1 MHIPT
6 INDVRAAAERIKG
19 IAVRT
24 PLIRNDALDA
34 ALGAKAFVKAENLQR
49 GGAFKMRGA
58 TNAIAALSSEVRARG
73 VIAFSSGNHAI
84 AVSTAAKLFGVKAT
98 IVMPSDAPRI
108 KLETTRGNG
117 ATVVTYDRVN
127 ESREEIG
134 AKISGETGATLI
146 KPFDDPNVIAGQG
159 TLGLEIAE
167 EISPEVLVVQGSG
180 GGLSTGTALA
190 LPKAQVFVVEPEGHD
205 DIART
210 LKAGSI
216 QRNAPGI
223 RSICDG
229 LLTEQMG
236 EITYAIARERFS
248 GVVAVSDNE
257 VRRAM
262 RFAFRHLKLVL
273 EPSGAAALAA
283 ALEGKVEV
291 KGKTIA
297 IVASGGNVDEETFI
311 EALRAQ

>member
-1 MHIPT
+1 MRIPT
-6 INDVRAAAERIKG
+6 IDDVRAAAERING
-19 IAVRT
+19 IVLRT
-24 PLIRNDALDA
+24 PLLRSEALDA

-58 TNAIAALSSEVRARG
+58 TNAIAALAPDVRARG

-84 AVSTAAKLFGVKAT
+84 AVSKAAKLFGIKAT

-108 KLETTRGNG
+108 KLETTRSLG
-117 ATVVTYDRVN
+117 AKVVTYDRVN

-134 AKISGETGATLI
+134 AKIAAETGSSLI
-146 KPFDDPNVIAGQG
+146 KPFDDPNVISGQG
-159 TLGLEIAE
+159 TVGLEIGE
-167 EISPEVLVVQGSG
+167 EISPDIVLVQASG
-180 GGLSTGTALA
+180 GGLSTGVSLA
-190 LPKAQVFVVEPEGHD
+190 LPKAEVWAVEPEGHD
-205 DIART
+205 DIRRSLAT
-210 LKAGSI
+210 GSI
-216 QRNAPGI
+216 QRNAPGV

-236 EITYAIARERFS
+236 EITFAIARDRFA
-248 GVVAVSDNE
+248 GAVAVSDDE

-283 ALEGKVEV
+283 ALAGKVALAGE
-291 KGKTIA
+291 TIA
-297 IVASGGNVDEETFI
+297 IVASGGNVDEETFV
-311 EALRAQ
+311 EALRSQ